1 MAVYGF
7 VAGLPLPLSGFTLR
21 QWFSEDGV
29 SLGVIGLTA
38 NIGLPYAL
46 KFLWAPLLD
55 RFAPPGWLRSLGQ
68 RRGWLMAI
76 QPALAL
82 ACAGLATGNPGAPL
96 PLIACAAAVA
106 FLSASQDIVIDA
118 WRIETFAERS
128 QGIALAAYIWG
139 YRAALLVSGS
149 AAIGLA
155 GYLGWHGALLCVA
168 GLVALGPVV
177 TLLAPT
183 SSSRAATP
191 QATRPWRGA
200 AALLDEAV
208 LSPLRDFMTRPHV
221 WTVLAFVVLFKLG
234 EAMAGTMAPPFYRSL
249 GFDRAQVALAIG
261 IPALAASLSGAAAG
275 GLLVA
280 RLGARR
286 ALVLTGFVQ
295 MASMFLYFALAY
307 SGGDPTILVAKV
319 VLEAFAEAM
328 ADAAFS
334 TFLSSLCAP
343 GYSATQYAL
352 LSSLASLPLRTLG
365 GLSGFLAA
373 AVGWVPFYGLT
384 IFTAVPSMLIMVLLL
399 RRTPVAESLP

>member
-1 MAVYGF
+1 MAAYGF

-21 QWFSEDGV
+21 QWLSEDGV

-46 KFLWAPLLD
+46 KFLWAPMLD
-55 RFAPPGWLRSLGQ
+55 HFAPGALRRLGR
-68 RRGWLMAI
+68 RRGWLMVI
-76 QPALAL
+76 QPLLAL
-82 ACAGLATGNPGAPL
+82 ACVGLALGDPHTPL
-96 PLIACAAAVA
+96 PLVACAAAVA

-139 YRAALLVSGS
+139 YRAALLVSGA

-155 GYLGWHGALLCVA
+155 GTLGWHGALLAIAV
-168 GLVALGPVV
+168 LVGLGPLV
-177 TLLAPT
+177 TLLAPEAI
-183 SSSRAATP
+183 AAGSP
-191 QATRPWRGA
+191 PPWQGF
-200 AALLDEAV
+200 AALLAAAV
-208 LSPLRDFMTRPHV
+208 LSPLREFMTRPRV
-221 WTVLAFVVLFKLG
+221 WSVLAFVVLFKLG

-261 IPALAASLSGAAAG
+261 IPALAASLAGAAVG
-275 GLLVA
+275 GLVVA

-295 MASMFLYFALAY
+295 MASMLLYFALAR
-307 SGGDPTILVAKV
+307 SGGDPAILVAKV

-328 ADAAFS
+328 ADAAFI

-384 IFTAVPSMLIMVLLL
+384 IFTALPSMLIMLALL
-399 RRTPVAESLP
+399 RSRGARAGRRAPGT